1 MASTKNVQNAHITEG
16 LRDFHVAL
24 LEIASVMNRPERDEE
39 ILRVA
44 GISLERALFPLLAVS
59 ERFGPIGVL
68 ELAARV
74 GRDYTTVSRQ
84 LSRLER
90 LGLVARN
97 EKADDRRIKEVL
109 VTPLG
114 LKMIERIDRAREEIA
129 SSIFAGWSKT
139 DVKQL
144 YQLIGKFAA
153 ALRAS
158 D

>member
-1 MASTKNVQNAHITEG
+1 MASTKNVQTAHITEG

-44 GISLERALFPLLAVS
+44 GISLERALFPVLAVS
-59 ERFGPIGVL
+59 ERFGSIGVL
-68 ELAARV
+68 ELAARL

-84 LSRLER
+84 LSRLEG
-90 LGLVARN
+90 LGLVTRH
-97 EKADDRRIKEVL
+97 EKADDRRIKEVR
-109 VTPLG
+109 VTPPG
-114 LKMIERIDRAREEIA
+114 LKMIERIDRAREQIA
-129 SSIFAGWSKT
+129 GSIFAGWSKA

-144 YQLIGKFAA
+144 YRLIGKFAD
-153 ALRAS
+153 ALSTS